1 MNLEPTYFRT
11 YDSTS
16 RCRCSTLFPAH
27 SWSTPKKGLNGSHKI
42 VLRCLGIESLLNGS
56 YQIETIRVNGRVYSE
71 IVYFEKALDQEG
83 NL

>member
-1 MNLEPTYFRT
+1 MQMFDSFSRALLEYTE
-11 YDSTS
+11 
-16 RCRCSTLFPAH
+16 
-27 SWSTPKKGLNGSHKI
+27 KGLNGSHKI
-42 VLRCLGIESLLNGS
+42 FLRCLGIESLLNGS